1 MAVLERRLPD
11 IHSTS
16 PLLQYAS
23 NVHSQ
28 GGEDGILDRLLQLV
42 GTGPKYCVDIGAWDG
57 IHLSNTRSPPAA
69 TPVLRLLTPAV
80 ARQSAQARRQ
90 RLVWNARRSQS

>member
-1 MAVLERRLPD
+1 MLERRLPD

-42 GTGPKYCVDIGAWDG
+42 GTGPKHCIDIGAWDG
-57 IHLSNTRSPPAA
+57 VHLSNTRSPPAA
-69 TPVLRLLTPAV
+69 TPRAQTADPAAV
-80 ARQSAQARRQ
+80 ARQSAQTRRQ
-90 RLVWNARRSQS
+90 RVVWNARRSQS